1 MDSDFAFAM
10 ILLAMQRRNTTHRD
24 NLKLIVMSATISVDK
39 FAGYIGSKVMSGG
52 KTPVLSIL
60 GYTFPV
66 VDYYRQ
72 QYEEIVR

>member
-1 MDSDFAFAM
+1 
-10 ILLAMQRRNTTHRD
+10 
-24 NLKLIVMSATISVDK
+24 MSATISVDK